1 MGRVTPHHP
10 LRGSFSSRRS
20 LGYHGPKDLY
30 TSRGCGYR
38 SLLLEEK
45 VAAKPTDEVAP

>member
-20 LGYHGPKDLY
+20 LGYHDPKDLY

-45 VAAKPTDEVAP
+45 VSAKPTDEVAP